1 MQIASTLASSCHF
14 EVTLL
19 TSSVPFSRHRS
30 LTNSLSHSH
39 LIIPSSQAF
48 SLSGS
53 IPLLHFQLFSLG
65 ELIAS
70 SFVLGEQQ
78 GTMAEWVLSLWQQA
92 WDKRERPGDKEERR
106 GEKERAQ
113 RGCWLLAGRWGSE
126 CRLITL
132 VSMHNAIKPRCIPP
146 SLRITSS
153 SYT

>member
-19 TSSVPFSRHRS
+19 TSSAPFSCHCS
-30 LTNSLSHSH
+30 LANFLSHSSNH
-39 LIIPSSQAF
+39 PFLTGLL

-53 IPLLHFQLFSLG
+53 IPLLHFQLFPLG

-113 RGCWLLAGRWGSE
+113 RGCWLLAGRRGSE

-132 VSMHNAIKPRCIPP
+132 VSMHNAIKPRCTPP

-153 SYT
+153 SHT